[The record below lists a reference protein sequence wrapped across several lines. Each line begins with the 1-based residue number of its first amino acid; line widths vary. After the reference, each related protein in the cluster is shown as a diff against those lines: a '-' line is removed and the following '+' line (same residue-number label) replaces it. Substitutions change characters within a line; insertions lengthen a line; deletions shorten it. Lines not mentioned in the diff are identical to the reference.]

1 MIIKSIGT
9 DGYFPILKKS
19 RKNNMLSLC
28 NDFHKIVEQI
38 DEAEEN
44 LNLANVRTMISTFVY
59 LQQPEDGLLI
69 SEKLLDASE

>member
-1 MIIKSIGT
+1 
-9 DGYFPILKKS
+9 
-19 RKNNMLSLC
+19 MLSLC